1 MWTDGGVFYAYV
13 LRKCPGLYGAEYTDS
28 LQNAVGTVGGQYVRT
43 AGQRYGNTGKWRKMA
58 TRKCPF
64 CAEEIQAEAIICRY
78 CHSNLMKGNAAP
90 SFQEA
95 PGENHVA
102 SLFEQQGGEVQY
114 PRRNFP
120 ESDDQRDSDDVA
132 EAGAELR
139 KVFIPG

>member
-1 MWTDGGVFYAYV
+1 
-13 LRKCPGLYGAEYTDS
+13 
-28 LQNAVGTVGGQYVRT
+28 
-43 AGQRYGNTGKWRKMA
+43 
-58 TRKCPF
+58 
-64 CAEEIQAEAIICRY
+64 
-78 CHSNLMKGNAAP
+78 MKGNAAP